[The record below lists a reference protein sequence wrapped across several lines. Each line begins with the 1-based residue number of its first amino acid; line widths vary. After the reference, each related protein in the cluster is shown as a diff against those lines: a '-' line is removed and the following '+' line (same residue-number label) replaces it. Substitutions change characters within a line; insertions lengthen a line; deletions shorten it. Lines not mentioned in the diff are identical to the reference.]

1 MKGLK
6 EGMNTLSSG
15 FSHKLT
21 SISPSAPTISR
32 ERGYLIPYIYIYLT
46 HKISIV
52 DVIKTVFLFLI
63 IKKNVKKFK
72 IRVLATYMI
81 AEYLTKKNS
90 LVVII
95 KNGIY
100 LLTMHNIILKIC
112 TT

>member
-1 MKGLK
+1 MHQQFQEK
-6 EGMNTLSSG
+6 EDTLY
-15 FSHKLT
+15 
-21 SISPSAPTISR
+21 PTHTHI
-32 ERGYLIPYIYIYLT
+32 YIYIY
-46 HKISIV
+46 V

>member
-1 MKGLK
+1 
-6 EGMNTLSSG
+6 MNTLSSG
-15 FSHKLT
+15 FNHKLT

-32 ERGYLIPYIYIYLT
+32 ERGYLIPYIYIYIYIYLT